1 MNSKAGL
8 SYFSDVNWFYNPDF
22 NLLNSLEA
30 LPAVFLAF
38 TFHYNFFPII
48 RLLEN
53 PTEPRSFRAA

>member
-30 LPAVFLAF
+30 LPAVFLGKL
-38 TFHYNFFPII
+38 TFSVFII
-48 RLLEN
+48 
-53 PTEPRSFRAA
+53 